1 MRAVTVRR
9 LLSTLAL
16 SSGLIA
22 LGCSPAGSAATTVL
36 STSTSGYVGSST
48 SVGSGTTGAG
58 STSTGVG
65 TSVASAGSDTT
76 DGETAPTRDVGWDSD
91 FGTGGPAGCQGK
103 IDFLFVISATMV
115 DEITQEKFLP
125 ALPGFI
131 EVIETRFEDFDHHI
145 LVIDTNA
152 HWGND
157 ICTETCSQPTCKRGE
172 PCCPLSSPA
181 GEPCCG
187 IEDYPCSQ
195 LDLVGQCDT
204 TMGAGVV
211 FPAGWNA
218 TNAPCKID
226 GGKRYLDKGQTD
238 LAETFQCIARV
249 GDDWLNKTRPMEGM
263 LAAIGP
269 ELNGP
274 GGCNEGFL
282 REDALLM
289 VTLVAPARDFWSEG
303 TPTSWANAVI
313 DAKGGDPTSIVM
325 YFIGDGE
332 CPYNDW
338 PCLMTKKFPYHL
350 IVDNVEGD
358 YAAGFEDA
366 AGLVDEACAQLIPQ

>member
-1 MRAVTVRR
+1 MRAVTVRW

-22 LGCSPAGSAATTVL
+22 IGCNAAGPAATTVL

-48 SVGSGTTGAG
+48 SEGSGTTGA
-58 STSTGVG
+58 SSSSTGGG
-65 TSVASAGSDTT
+65 TSVASAAATT
-76 DGETAPTRDVGWDSD
+76 EGETAPIHDVGWDSD

-103 IDFLFVISATMV
+103 IDFLFVISATSVPEVM
-115 DEITQEKFLP
+115 QENFLA

-131 EVIETRFEDFDHHI
+131 EAIEARFEDFDYHI
-145 LVIDTNA
+145 MVIDANA
-152 HWGND
+152 SWGVD
-157 ICTETCSQPTCKRGE
+157 YCTETCSEPTCKGGE
-172 PCCPLSSPA
+172 PCCPVPA
-181 GEPCCG
+181 PVGEPCCG

-211 FPAGWNA
+211 FPAGLNA

-226 GGKRYLDKGQTD
+226 GDKRFLDKGQTD
-238 LAETFQCIARV
+238 LDETFQCIARV
-249 GDDWLNKTRPMEGM
+249 GAVSNYFSWPMEGM
-263 LAAIGP
+263 LAAVGP

-282 REDALLM
+282 RDDALLM
-289 VTLVAPARDFWSEG
+289 VTLVAPEGDYWSEG
-303 TPTSWANAVI
+303 NPTSWANGVI
-313 DAKGGDPTSIVM
+313 DAKGGDPSSVVM

-332 CPYNDW
+332 CPHYDW

-350 IVDNVEGD
+350 IVDNVDGD

-366 AGLVDEACAQLIPQ
+366 AELVDEACAQLIPQ